1 MLLAPPG
8 VPRWY
13 WRTISCA
20 LLLGLG
26 SCRALSAALFYL
38 KGTIALGSGNVY
50 WLHFT
55 DEETEAQRGEM
66 TSQGHTASSGRAER
80 GRGGV
85 GMTLSP
91 RRRGSVQ
98 RSREEGGA

>member
-1 MLLAPPG
+1 MPATFWGLHHPMLLTPPG
-8 VPRWY
+8 VPRLY

-20 LLLGLG
+20 LLVGLG

-50 WLHFT
+50 WFHFT

-66 TSQGHTASSGRAER
+66 TFS
-80 GRGGV
+80 
-85 GMTLSP
+85 
-91 RRRGSVQ
+91 
-98 RSREEGGA
+98 RSHSL